1 MRLLSPVE
9 QAYLNGTR
17 EFTKPQIRYI
27 KCRLKKKLRH
37 LDEKGCNA
45 AALLQRLEEEG
56 RWDSMVRIPPN
67 PNSISLESSN
77 NHRTEDKKNEWAGGE
92 FRLSKPSDSRPP
104 PCQGGILTRLDHRPN
119 I

>member
-9 QAYLNGTR
+9 QAYLNGSR

-56 RWDSMVRIPPN
+56 RWDSLVRIQPP
-67 PNSISLESSN
+67 SILL
-77 NHRTEDKKNEWAGGE
+77 DNERREEEKEKWAGSE
-92 FRLSKPSDSRPP
+92 LNQRPP

-119 I
+119 IQ